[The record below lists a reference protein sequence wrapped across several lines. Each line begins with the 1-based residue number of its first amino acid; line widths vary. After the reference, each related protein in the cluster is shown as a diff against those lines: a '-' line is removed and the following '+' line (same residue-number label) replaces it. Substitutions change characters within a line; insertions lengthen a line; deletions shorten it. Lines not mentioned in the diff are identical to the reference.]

1 MRFKVYR
8 SGLIRRGWRWRLF
21 ANNNRILA
29 DSGEAYQSKG
39 DCLNAIQLIRDE
51 AANAPVEIVERV

>member
-8 SGLIRRGWRWRLF
+8 SGFIRRGWRWRLL

-29 DSGEAYQSKG
+29 DSGEAYQNKG
-39 DCLNAIQLIRDE
+39 DCLNAIQLIRE
-51 AANAPVEIVERV
+51 GAENAPVEVVERV